1 MTTTTPSTRVDSR
14 DEPWPLRP
22 WIMAGLCAVAGLA
35 FWLLVE
41 TVDETRATSWRV
53 VGASFVAVATLSF
66 VMTVEK
72 RRWLWALGFA
82 LAWGLIVGL
91 VGWNTHGY
99 NRGGEVVEFPF
110 LAAIFAVLLACPLFQ
125 NARDEGGWR
134 FSSGNVHTHVWTD
147 AVIGAA
153 SILFIGI
160 VFLLAWLIA
169 GLFDV
174 IGIDALK
181 ELLQEPEFG
190 WPLAGFAFGA
200 AVGILRE
207 RDALVGTMQR
217 LVMVVLAVLS
227 PVLAVALV
235 LFLLSLPVSGLSGL
249 WDSRASAAALTM
261 AAAGGAWVLLNA
273 AIGMGDED
281 QPSNRVL
288 RWSALAL
295 SLVVLPLAGIAMTA
309 LMLRVGQYGWSPDR
323 LWAVVCAGVAIA
335 FGLAGWWSVWRGR
348 GGFAPVVRTVQ
359 TRLALGGCGVALLLA
374 LPIIDFGAISARDQV
389 ARLRSGATAPGEFD
403 WAAMAFDFGP
413 EGRAALGRI
422 VGNGPEGQ
430 RTKAREALAA
440 DGRWELTEYAV
451 NVERAELRDEKPLV
465 DRLRVLP
472 VGRTLPAEAMA
483 EIDTLDACR
492 RGQCVAVWIDEDR
505 IAVMGQEFA
514 GQWANTR
521 FVQRD
526 SRGEWSERN
535 RRRGAAEV
543 EFGDLATAR
552 IEVKERVQRVI
563 TVNGREVEIIDDAPP
578 P

>member
-1 MTTTTPSTRVDSR
+1 MTTPSTRADSR

-22 WIMAGLCAVAGLA
+22 WIMAGLCAVAGMA

-41 TVDETRATSWRV
+41 TVDDTRATSWRV

-153 SILFIGI
+153 SLVFIGI

-235 LFLLSLPVSGLSGL
+235 LFLLSLPISGLSGL
-249 WDSRASAAALTM
+249 WESWASAAALTM
-261 AAAGGAWVLLNA
+261 AAAAGAWVLLNA
-273 AIGMGDED
+273 AIGMSDDD
-281 QPSNRVL
+281 QPANRAL
-288 RWSALAL
+288 RWSGLTLA
-295 SLVVLPLAGIAMTA
+295 LVVLPLAGLAMTA
-309 LMLRVGQYGWSPDR
+309 LMLRVGQYGWTPDR
-323 LWAVVCAGVAIA
+323 LWAVVCAGVALA
-335 FGLAGWWSVWRGR
+335 FGFAGWWSVWRGR

-359 TRLALGGCGVALLLA
+359 TRLALGVCGVALFLA
-374 LPIIDFGAISARDQV
+374 LPILDFGAISARDQV
-389 ARLRSGATAPGEFD
+389 ARLRSGAAELKDFD
-403 WAAMAFDFGP
+403 FAAMAFDFGP
-413 EGRAALGRI
+413 EGRAALSRMARSAAS
-422 VGNGPEGQ
+422 EEQ
-430 RTKAREALAA
+430 RFAQLALAA
-440 DGRWELTEYAV
+440 QNRWEVADGYRGDTDATETAYILKPIAEKVRAFPDGRSVPSEVLADLDGSSNCRTAPGLAV
-451 NVERAELRDEKPLV
+451 WLGD
-465 DRLRVLP
+465 DRLV
-472 VGRTLPAEAMA
+472 VV
-483 EIDTLDACR
+483 R
-492 RGQCVAVWIDEDR
+492 RGDSFTIEYLRQADGTWQDRNAMVQETPGETVTIDMIE
-505 IAVMGQEFA
+505 
-514 GQWANTR
+514 N
-521 FVQRD
+521 
-526 SRGEWSERN
+526 GEISFREV
-535 RRRGAAEV
+535 RRRQILINGQV
-543 EFGDLATAR
+543 VSGDL
-552 IEVKERVQRVI
+552 E
-563 TVNGREVEIIDDAPP
+563 
-578 P
+578 

>member
-1 MTTTTPSTRVDSR
+1 MTTSTRANSN

-22 WIMAGLCAVAGLA
+22 WIMAAICAAAGLA

-41 TVDETRATSWRV
+41 HVDATRATSWRV
-53 VGASFVAVATLSF
+53 VGASFVAVASLSF
-66 VMTVEK
+66 VLTVER

-82 LAWGLIVGL
+82 LGWGLIVGL

-153 SILFIGI
+153 SIAF
-160 VFLLAWLIA
+160 VAVTFALAWLIA

-181 ELLQEPEFG
+181 EVLEEPEFG

-249 WDSRASAAALTM
+249 WESWASAAALTM
-261 AAAGGAWVLLNA
+261 AAAAGAWVLLNA

-288 RWSALAL
+288 RWSAMALA
-295 SLVVLPLAGIAMTA
+295 LVVLPLAGLAMTA
-309 LMLRVGQYGWSPDR
+309 LGLRVGQYGWTPDR

-348 GGFAPVVRTVQ
+348 GGFAPVVPTVQ
-359 TRLALGGCGVALLLA
+359 TRLALGVCGVALFLA

-413 EGRAALGRI
+413 EGRAALERM
-422 VGNGPEGQ
+422 VQEGPEYNRRAAQ
-430 RTKAREALAA
+430 FALAA
-440 DGRWELTEYAV
+440 RHRWNIDGLDYDNRSE
-451 NVERAELRDEKPLV
+451 AENAYVLKPIAQKV
-465 DRLRVLP
+465 RVFPAGRPLP
-472 VGRTLPAEAMA
+472 DALLAEMDDGSRCRTGPCL
-483 EIDTLDACR
+483 
-492 RGQCVAVWIDEDR
+492 AVWLNEDR
-505 IAVMGQEFA
+505 VVVVHQGNRYTSEFERQA
-514 GQWANTR
+514 DGHWLDRDNVARSTPGNT
-521 FVQRD
+521 VTID
-526 SRGEWSERN
+526 MIENGEVSFREV
-535 RRRGAAEV
+535 RRRQILINGQV
-543 EFGDLATAR
+543 VSGDL
-552 IEVKERVQRVI
+552 E
-563 TVNGREVEIIDDAPP
+563 
-578 P
+578 

>member
-1 MTTTTPSTRVDSR
+1 MTPSTRANSD

-22 WIMAGLCAVAGLA
+22 WIMAAICATAGLA

-41 TVDETRATSWRV
+41 HVDETRATSWRV
-53 VGASFVAVATLSF
+53 VGASFVAVASLSF
-66 VMTVEK
+66 VLTVEK

-153 SILFIGI
+153 SIAFVGV

-181 ELLQEPEFG
+181 ELLQEPEAG

-227 PVLAVALV
+227 PVLALALV

-249 WDSRASAAALTM
+249 WESWASAAALTM
-261 AAAGGAWVLLNA
+261 AAALGAWVLLNA
-273 AIGMGDED
+273 AIGMGDDD
-281 QPSNRVL
+281 QPANRVL
-288 RWSALAL
+288 RWSAMALA
-295 SLVVLPLAGIAMTA
+295 LVVLPLAALAMTA
-309 LMLRVGQYGWSPDR
+309 LALRVGQYGWTPDR

-359 TRLALGGCGVALLLA
+359 TRLALGVCGVALLLA
-374 LPIIDFGAISARDQV
+374 LPIVDFGAISARDQV

-413 EGRAALGRI
+413 EGRAALGRM
-422 VGNGPEGQ
+422 VREGSEYNRRAAQ
-430 RTKAREALAA
+430 FALSARHRWNIDGLDYDNRSEAENAYVLKPIAEKVRVFPA
-440 DGRWELTEYAV
+440 GR
-451 NVERAELRDEKPLV
+451 P
-465 DRLRVLP
+465 
-472 VGRTLPAEAMA
+472 LPAVLLSEM
-483 EIDTLDACR
+483 DDGSRCR
-492 RGQCVAVWIDEDR
+492 TGPCLAIWLDEDR
-505 IAVMGQEFA
+505 VVLVHQGNRLTSEFE
-514 GQWANTR
+514 QQANGDWLDRDNVARSAPTR
-521 FVQRD
+521 TVTTD
-526 SRGEWSERN
+526 MIENGEVSFREV
-535 RRRGAAEV
+535 RRRQILINGQV
-543 EFGDLATAR
+543 VSGDL
-552 IEVKERVQRVI
+552 E
-563 TVNGREVEIIDDAPP
+563 
-578 P
+578 

>member
-1 MTTTTPSTRVDSR
+1 MTTSTRANSN

-22 WIMAGLCAVAGLA
+22 WIMAAICAAAGLA

-41 TVDETRATSWRV
+41 HVDATRATSWRV
-53 VGASFVAVATLSF
+53 VGASFVAVASLSF
-66 VMTVEK
+66 VLTVEK

-82 LAWGLIVGL
+82 LGWGLIVGL

-153 SILFIGI
+153 SIAFVGI
-160 VFLLAWLIA
+160 TFALAWLIA

-181 ELLQEPEFG
+181 EVLEEPEFG

-249 WDSRASAAALTM
+249 WESWASAAALTM
-261 AAAGGAWVLLNA
+261 AAALGAWVLLNA

-288 RWSALAL
+288 RWSAMALA
-295 SLVVLPLAGIAMTA
+295 LVVLPLAGLAMTA
-309 LMLRVGQYGWSPDR
+309 LMLRVGQYGWTPDR

-359 TRLALGGCGVALLLA
+359 TRLALGVCGVALFLA
-374 LPIIDFGAISARDQV
+374 LPIVDFGAISARDQV
-389 ARLRSGATAPGEFD
+389 ARLRSGATELKDFD
-403 WAAMAFDFGP
+403 FAAMAFDFGP
-413 EGRAALGRI
+413 EGRAALERM
-422 VGNGPEGQ
+422 V
-430 RTKAREALAA
+430 RTGSREERALAQEALASDNRWLIDTVETDGGEPDVEAEYRHTPIEEKVRAYPASRAVPAALYTALAA
-440 DGRWELTEYAV
+440 DR
-451 NVERAELRDEKPLV
+451 R
-465 DRLRVLP
+465 
-472 VGRTLPAEAMA
+472 
-483 EIDTLDACR
+483 CR
-492 RGQCVAVWIDEDR
+492 SAPCLAVWLDDDRVAIVYRGSNFASEYVRQADGKWQDSNGLAREVAGDAVTIDMIE
-505 IAVMGQEFA
+505 
-514 GQWANTR
+514 N
-521 FVQRD
+521 
-526 SRGEWSERN
+526 GEVSLREV
-535 RRRGAAEV
+535 RRRQILINGQV
-543 EFGDLATAR
+543 VSGDL
-552 IEVKERVQRVI
+552 E
-563 TVNGREVEIIDDAPP
+563 
-578 P
+578 

>member
-1 MTTTTPSTRVDSR
+1 MTTTTPSTRADSR

-235 LFLLSLPVSGLSGL
+235 LFLLSLPLSGLSGL
-249 WDSRASAAALTM
+249 WESWASAAALTM
-261 AAAGGAWVLLNA
+261 SAAAGAWVLLNA

-281 QPSNRVL
+281 QPANRVL
-288 RWSALAL
+288 RWSAMALA
-295 SLVVLPLAGIAMTA
+295 LVVLPLAALAMTA
-309 LMLRVGQYGWSPDR
+309 LMLRVGQYGWTPDR

-335 FGLAGWWSVWRGR
+335 FGLTGWWSVWRGR

-359 TRLALGGCGVALLLA
+359 TRLALGVCGVALLLA
-374 LPIIDFGAISARDQV
+374 LPIVDFGAISARDQV
-389 ARLRSGATAPGEFD
+389 ARLRSGATELKDFD
-403 WAAMAFDFGP
+403 FAAMAFDFGP
-413 EGRAALGRI
+413 EGRAALARMAGGGASEQQRSAQLALVARNRWEVADRYRGDADAAESPYI
-422 VGNGPEGQ
+422 LKPIAEKVRAFPEGRAVPAAVLDDLDLNGNCRGAPCLAVWLADNRVAVIHRGNNFTSEYVRQ
-430 RTKAREALAA
+430 PNGEWLDRNDMARAAPGATVTSDMIENGEVSFRT
-440 DGRWELTEYAV
+440 
-451 NVERAELRDEKPLV
+451 VERRQIL
-465 DRLRVLP
+465 
-472 VGRTLPAEAMA
+472 
-483 EIDTLDACR
+483 IN
-492 RGQCVAVWIDEDR
+492 GQVV
-505 IAVMGQEFA
+505 
-514 GQWANTR
+514 
-521 FVQRD
+521 
-526 SRGEWSERN
+526 S
-535 RRRGAAEV
+535 
-543 EFGDLATAR
+543 GDL
-552 IEVKERVQRVI
+552 E
-563 TVNGREVEIIDDAPP
+563 
-578 P
+578 

>member
-1 MTTTTPSTRVDSR
+1 MTTSTRANSN

-22 WIMAGLCAVAGLA
+22 WIMAAICAAAGLA

-41 TVDETRATSWRV
+41 SVDETRATSWRV
-53 VGASFVAVATLSF
+53 VGASFVAVASLSF
-66 VMTVEK
+66 VLTVEK

-153 SILFIGI
+153 SIAFVGI

-174 IGIDALK
+174 IGIDALR
-181 ELLQEPEFG
+181 EVLEEPEFG

-200 AVGILRE
+200 SVGILRE

-235 LFLLSLPVSGLSGL
+235 LFLLSLPLSGLSGL
-249 WDSRASAAALTM
+249 WESWASAAALTM
-261 AAAGGAWVLLNA
+261 AAAAGAWVLLNA

-281 QPSNRVL
+281 QPANRVL

-295 SLVVLPLAGIAMTA
+295 ALVVLPLAGLALTA
-309 LMLRVGQYGWSPDR
+309 LMLRVGQYGWTPDR

-359 TRLALGGCGVALLLA
+359 TRLALGVCGVALLLA
-374 LPIIDFGAISARDQV
+374 LPIVDFGAFSARDQV
-389 ARLRSGATAPGEFD
+389 ARLRSGATELKDFD

-413 EGRAALGRI
+413 EGRAVLARM
-422 VGNGPEGQ
+422 VRSAVAAEQ
-430 RTKAREALAA
+430 RSAQLALAA
-440 DGRWELTEYAV
+440 DNRWELDSGYREEGDNADTAYILKPITE
-451 NVERAELRDEKPLV
+451 KI
-465 DRLRVLP
+465 RVFP
-472 VGRTLPAEAMA
+472 VGRAIPPEVLAE
-483 EIDTLDACR
+483 LDNNGNCRAAPCLAVWLDDDRFVIIR
-492 RGQCVAVWIDEDR
+492 RGNRFTSEFVRQADGKWQDRNSIAREAEGDTVTIDMIE
-505 IAVMGQEFA
+505 
-514 GQWANTR
+514 N
-521 FVQRD
+521 
-526 SRGEWSERN
+526 GEVSFREV
-535 RRRGAAEV
+535 RRRQILINGQV
-543 EFGDLATAR
+543 VSGDL
-552 IEVKERVQRVI
+552 E
-563 TVNGREVEIIDDAPP
+563 
-578 P
+578 

>member
-1 MTTTTPSTRVDSR
+1 MTSTRANSH

-22 WIMAGLCAVAGLA
+22 WIMALLCAAAGLA

-41 TVDETRATSWRV
+41 HVDHTRATSWRV
-53 VGASFVAVATLSF
+53 VGASFVAVGSLSF
-66 VMTVEK
+66 VLTVEK

-99 NRGGEVVEFPF
+99 NRGSEVMEFPF

-153 SILFIGI
+153 SIAFIGI

-235 LFLLSLPVSGLSGL
+235 LFLLSLPISGLSGL
-249 WDSRASAAALTM
+249 WESWASAAALTM
-261 AAAGGAWVLLNA
+261 AAALGAWVLLNA
-273 AIGMGDED
+273 AIGMGDDD
-281 QPSNRVL
+281 QPANRVL

-295 SLVVLPLAGIAMTA
+295 ALVVLPLAGLAMTA
-309 LMLRVGQYGWSPDR
+309 LALRVGQYGWTPDR

-359 TRLALGGCGVALLLA
+359 TRLALGVCGVALFLA
-374 LPIIDFGAISARDQV
+374 LPIVDFGAISARDQV
-389 ARLRSGATAPGEFD
+389 ARLRSGATELKDFD
-403 WAAMAFDFGP
+403 FAAMAFDFGP
-413 EGRAALGRI
+413 EGRAALARMGRSAAT
-422 VGNGPEGQ
+422 EEKRSAQ
-430 RTKAREALAA
+430 LALAA
-440 DGRWELTEYAV
+440 QTRWELAEEHRDDAESSDTDYILKPIAEKV
-451 NVERAELRDEKPLV
+451 RAFPE
-465 DRLRVLP
+465 
-472 VGRTLPAEAMA
+472 GRTVPADVLADLDRERNCRTAPCLAIWMDDDRVVIVRRGNSFTSEYVRQADGKWLDRYAMA
-483 EIDTLDACR
+483 QAAPGGTVTIDM
-492 RGQCVAVWIDEDR
+492 IE
-505 IAVMGQEFA
+505 
-514 GQWANTR
+514 N
-521 FVQRD
+521 
-526 SRGEWSERN
+526 GEVSFREV
-535 RRRGAAEV
+535 RRRQIVINGQVVSE
-543 EFGDLATAR
+543 DL
-552 IEVKERVQRVI
+552 E
-563 TVNGREVEIIDDAPP
+563 
-578 P
+578 